1 LRLLQSAVANEAVL
15 IAEGK
20 PGDYLGSRI
29 AGVNEAF
36 SRMTGY
42 SPEDAVGR
50 TPRILLGPQTDREE
64 LNKVRDALAQ
74 KQAVRVELI
83 NYRKDGSAYWV
94 DVNFTPIPDESG
106 EFTRWVAVHR
116 ETTERKRAEDM
127 GRDRNRVLEMVAKNV
142 EIETILNYL
151 AQMVQRNCP
160 DLRCSV
166 LLFRNGDLAQ
176 VAGATLSRDAVARFQ
191 ESGFGAEGGSL
202 ELGPFPVPAPHE
214 ETGSIWP
221 VPILSDSGATL
232 GAFALGCGVR
242 RKPSPEELEV
252 ISESRRLAA
261 IAIEQRQQTDKLAHQ
276 AQRDALTGLPN
287 RALFED
293 RLHVALDQ
301 AGREGWLAAVLFVDL
316 DRFKEVNDTAG
327 HSVGDSLLQQVA
339 GRLES
344 CVRRTDT
351 VARWGG
357 DEFTLLLTG
366 LRDQQYVV
374 TVAQKLL
381 DALRAPFH
389 IDSHELSVTASIG
402 VAVYPKDG
410 KDASTLQGNADV
422 AMYRA
427 KGRGKNRL
435 HLFLPETDIRTLE
448 PVEIENGLLQAL
460 ENGDLQLRYQPQV
473 GLDGGITGL
482 EALLFWNHPE
492 LGFIS
497 PTQFIPVAEECG
509 LIVPIGTWV
518 LKQACRQAA
527 EWRSAGLAPVEIAV
541 NVSATQ
547 FARADFAGVVAG
559 ILEETGFEAR
569 SLELELTESVV
580 MNNIEECNRQMRR
593 LRSLGVGIAID
604 DFGTGYSSLS
614 HLRNLPIDTIKID
627 QSFLVGLDT
636 EPNAMPLLKT
646 IVALAHSLGL
656 RAVAEGVETE
666 RQLEALRQVGCD
678 RAQGYLT
685 GEPMPSDGVSRLLT
699 RSRAFF
705 AAN

>member
-1 LRLLQSAVANEAVL
+1 
-15 IAEGK
+15 
-20 PGDYLGSRI
+20 
-29 AGVNEAF
+29 
-36 SRMTGY
+36 
-42 SPEDAVGR
+42 
-50 TPRILLGPQTDREE
+50 
-64 LNKVRDALAQ
+64 
-74 KQAVRVELI
+74 
-83 NYRKDGSAYWV
+83 
-94 DVNFTPIPDESG
+94 
-106 EFTRWVAVHR
+106 
-116 ETTERKRAEDM
+116 
-127 GRDRNRVLEMVAKNV
+127 
-142 EIETILNYL
+142 
-151 AQMVQRNCP
+151 
-160 DLRCSV
+160 
-166 LLFRNGDLAQ
+166 
-176 VAGATLSRDAVARFQ
+176 
-191 ESGFGAEGGSL
+191 
-202 ELGPFPVPAPHE
+202 
-214 ETGSIWP
+214 
-221 VPILSDSGATL
+221 
-232 GAFALGCGVR
+232 
-242 RKPSPEELEV
+242 V

-509 LIVPIGTWV
+509 LIVPIGSWV
-518 LKQACRQAA
+518 LKQACSQAA
-527 EWRSAGLAPVEIAV
+527 EWRRAGLPPVKVSV

-547 FARADFAGVVAG
+547 FTRAGFADAVAG
-559 ILEETGFEAR
+559 ILEETGFDAG